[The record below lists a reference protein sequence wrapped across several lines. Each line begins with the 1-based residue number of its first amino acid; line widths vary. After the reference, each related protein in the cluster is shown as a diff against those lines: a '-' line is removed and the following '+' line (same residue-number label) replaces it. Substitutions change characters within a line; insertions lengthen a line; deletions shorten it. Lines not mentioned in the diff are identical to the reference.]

1 MMFADECS
9 SNYPGP
15 APRRSLHWTCLRA
28 AVFPKED
35 HDFPMSP
42 SQVREPM
49 ADDDGWI
56 AEESGSRHESLFA
69 GHVLPILKF
78 RPPLA
83 RWFTA
88 RPPWRAGRKG
98 TLRRWQQF
106 FMPVSYARG

>member
-1 MMFADECS
+1 MS
-9 SNYPGP
+9 
-15 APRRSLHWTCLRA
+15 APEAPESL
-28 AVFPKED
+28 
-35 HDFPMSP
+35 
-42 SQVREPM
+42 

-56 AEESGSRHESLFA
+56 AEESSSRYENLFA

-78 RPPLA
+78 RRPLA

-88 RPPWRAGRKG
+88 LPPWRAGRKG